1 MNPDIRIVILV
12 ENTASGP
19 GLLAEHGL
27 SFWFEYGDKRI
38 LFDAGQSD
46 LLIQNAQ
53 TLGINLGR
61 VDAIVLS
68 HGHYDHTGG
77 LAAVLD
83 VGPGATIFLHPA
95 ALKPKFTRQ
104 DTNVRSI
111 GMSDLIKEIVHT
123 QVDKGK
129 VFLTEEPTEVST
141 GLYVTGRIPRVT
153 DFEDIDSSFFV
164 DKYCRDV
171 DALPD
176 DQAIFFVSPKGL
188 VILLGCAHSGVV
200 NTLHYV
206 VKLSGQKRIYA
217 VLGGMHLWN
226 ASKGRI
232 EQTINVFR
240 EYDVQKIG
248 IAHCTG
254 TNAMKQFQIAFPD
267 RCVVCSA
274 GTQVNLGDDHNAH
287 IPA

>member
-1 MNPDIRIVILV
+1 MNPDIRIVILI

-19 GLLAEHGL
+19 GLSAEHGL
-27 SFWFEYGDKRI
+27 SFWIEYGDKRI
-38 LFDAGQSD
+38 LFDTGQSD

-61 VDAIVLS
+61 IDAIVLS

-77 LAAVLD
+77 LAAALD
-83 VGPGATIFLHPA
+83 IGPGAIIFLHPA
-95 ALKPKFTRQ
+95 ALKPKFARQ

-123 QVDKGK
+123 QVNKGK

-153 DFEDIDSSFFV
+153 DFEDINSSFFV

-176 DQAIFFVSPKGL
+176 DQAIFFESPKGL
-188 VILLGCAHSGVV
+188 VILLGCAHSGVA
-200 NTLHYV
+200 NTMHYIA
-206 VKLSGQKRIYA
+206 KLSGQKQIYA
-217 VLGGMHLWN
+217 VLGGIHLLN
-226 ASKGRI
+226 AGKGRI
-232 EQTINVFR
+232 EQTINFFR
-240 EYDVQKIG
+240 RYNVQKIG
-248 IAHCTG
+248 TAHCTG
-254 TNAMKQFQIAFPD
+254 ENAKKQFQRAFPD
-267 RCVVCSA
+267 RCFVCSA
-274 GTQVNLGDDHNAH
+274 GTQVNLGEDRNAH
-287 IPA
+287 IRV

>member
-1 MNPDIRIVILV
+1 MNSDIRLVVLV

-19 GLLAEHGL
+19 GLSAEHGL
-27 SFWFEYGDKRI
+27 SFWIEYGDKRI
-38 LFDAGQSD
+38 LFDTGQSD
-46 LLIQNAQ
+46 LFIRNAQ

-77 LAAVLD
+77 LAAALD
-83 VGPGATIFLHPA
+83 VGPGAIIFLHPE
-95 ALKPKFTRQ
+95 ALKTKFTRQ

-111 GMSDLIKEIVHT
+111 GIPDLVKEIVHT
-123 QVDKGK
+123 QVNKGK
-129 VFLTEEPTEVST
+129 VFLTEEPTEVSA

-153 DFEDIDSSFFV
+153 DFEGIDSSFFV

-171 DALPD
+171 DVLRD
-176 DQAIFFVSPKGL
+176 DQAIFFESPKGL
-188 VILLGCAHSGVV
+188 VVLVGCAHSGVA
-200 NTLHYV
+200 NTMHYIA
-206 VKLSGQKRIYA
+206 KLSGKKQTYA

-226 ASKGRI
+226 AGKERI

-248 IAHCTG
+248 MAHCTG
-254 TNAMKQFQIAFPD
+254 ENAKKQFQRAFPD
-267 RCVVCSA
+267 RCFVCSA
-274 GTQVNLGDDHNAH
+274 GTQVNLGDELSAH
-287 IPA
+287 LRI